1 MGSALVMV
9 TNSKP
14 LSCNGMG
21 KVWEGVVGGV
31 VGGAADRCQT
41 HTTDLE

>member
-21 KVWEGVVGGV
+21 KVWEGVVGG
-31 VGGAADRCQT
+31 AADRCQT